1 MPNINSSL
9 VKNIKKENITCLYA
23 YRIVSDIKDA
33 WILSILY
40 LIKVLDL
47 LHGKNYTF
55 LARTILRL
63 KGSSWIFLQLLVKLL
78 RSPHLMPMTSTL
90 LTLLALAYYVKK
102 KKIREH
108 TLWQRRIEFGIRLYC
123 TMFDTSRKDNGS
135 MTLILFLTIRNKTE
149 VYAIQSHHWLLIMLH
164 WLRYSYYEF
173 LAYVIPLHQYYF
185 TGSTTGQE
193 HTLLVLYLQNQS
205 YTRNVW
211 KVWPEA
217 AVFSKNG

>member
-23 YRIVSDIKDA
+23 CRIVSDIKDA

-63 KGSSWIFLQLLVKLL
+63 KGSSWIFLQVLVKLF
-78 RSPHLMPMTSTL
+78 
-90 LTLLALAYYVKK
+90 TLLALAYYVKK

-205 YTRNVW
+205 YTCNVW